1 MVTKEILRCADKS
14 LIAKVDMYE
23 VQCDESMYQKHGIY
37 AFDTG
42 IIEAPLTKEEA
53 NLLASRYFYAGW
65 EYVYYCHCTSEF
77 NNMKPAT
84 RIVVSE
90 VDVADKLVTEFGEV
104 VFEYNPA
111 EHEKPHMYYKS
122 KTPITLEFEKEAE
135 KKCVNRVQRKSKH
148 NHFSRFFAKQNTNRK
163 KVKTKANVSFSR

>member
-23 VQCDESMYQKHGIY
+23 IQCDESMYQKHGIY
-37 AFDTG
+37 TFDTG

-90 VDVADKLVTEFGEV
+90 VNVADQLVTEFGEV
-104 VFEYNPA
+104 VFEYNPSN
-111 EHEKPHMYYKS
+111 HSTPYMYYKS
-122 KTPITLEFEKEAE
+122 ANTVSISFKDSAKTNVSNKN
-135 KKCVNRVQRKSKH
+135 KKSRHGKRVFNSFLKH
-148 NHFSRFFAKQNTNRK
+148 RNKK
-163 KVKTKANVSFSR
+163 KVTVKFMK